1 MKPWET
7 MKGWKTA
14 KVLKMVN
21 LAMRGKCAVEIFF
34 VRRFW
39 DLDPHSSSC
48 QKPYLTLRDLGFWGL
63 LERSHQTNPTKDL
76 FAKTVSTMNCGSWSV
91 GSLMCSLIS
100 AFSSSCPS
108 MSPSSL
114 DFLHLFLSQ
123 LRRGLPTH
131 PGGSSLSGFSRC
143 SRRKCSCQI
152 FHLRAF

>member
-21 LAMRGKCAVEIFF
+21 LAMQGKCAVEIFF
-34 VRRFW
+34 VTRFW
-39 DLDPHSSSC
+39 DLGPHSSSC
-48 QKPYLTLRDLGFWGL
+48 QTPYLTLRDLGFWGL

-108 MSPSSL
+108 TSSL

-123 LRRGLPTH
+123 RRRGLPTH
-131 PGGSSLSGFSRC
+131 HPGDSSPSGFSHC
-143 SRRKCSCQI
+143 SRRKCNCQI
-152 FHLRAF
+152 FHLQDF